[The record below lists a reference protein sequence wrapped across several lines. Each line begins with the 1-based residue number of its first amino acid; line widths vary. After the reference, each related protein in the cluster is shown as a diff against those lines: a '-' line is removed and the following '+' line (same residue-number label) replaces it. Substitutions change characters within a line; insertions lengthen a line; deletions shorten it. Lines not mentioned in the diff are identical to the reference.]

1 MKRIILF
8 IFLVCF
14 GRAYSQDAAFTQ
26 SFMIPES
33 INPSF
38 SGFYQ
43 TTKAGLLYKNQQW
56 SGFDFNLNSQ
66 FLFFDDW
73 YPNLNS
79 GIGISFMNHQE
90 TFTNYNLKQVNFS
103 WAYDVQINYDWHFRP
118 AITFG
123 FAAKDFGF
131 DNLIF
136 EDQINIFQNFITSNT
151 FDPAVLAKNTRYFDI
166 GASFLFNNDYSWVGI
181 TLRHLNRP
189 NISMI
194 DGENLPLDIFISVH
208 TSLEL
213 PILRYN
219 DDSSIFLVSN
229 FMKQA
234 KYDRFDLGFQYVF
247 DRFSVGLTA
256 TTNPIQTSEQSH
268 LITSINPVI
277 GIAWEGFKFG
287 YSYDF
292 NTSEIGGDGG
302 ISEFSIT
309 YDFLN
314 NKECFGCPEWG
325 IGY

>member
-1 MKRIILF
+1 MKRIIII
-8 IFLVCF
+8 IFLVSF
-14 GRAYSQDAAFTQ
+14 SRIYSQDAAFTQ

-73 YPNLNS
+73 YPDLNS
-79 GIGISFMNHQE
+79 GIGISLINYQE
-90 TFTNYNLKQVNFS
+90 TFTNYNLKQVNIS

-118 AITFG
+118 SITFG
-123 FAAKDFGF
+123 YAAKDFGF

-136 EDQINIFQNFITSNT
+136 EDQINIFQNYINSNT
-151 FDPAVLAKNTRYFDI
+151 FDPAVVGENSRYIDI
-166 GASFLFNNDYSWVGI
+166 GTSFLFNNDYSWIGI
-181 TLRHLNRP
+181 TLRHINRP
-189 NISMI
+189 NISMLN
-194 DGENLPLDIFISVH
+194 GEKLPLDLFISLH

-213 PILRYN
+213 PILNYN
-219 DDSSIFLVSN
+219 DDDSIFLITN
-229 FMKQA
+229 FMIQGQ
-234 KYDRFDLGFQYVF
+234 YDRFDFGFQYVF
-247 DRFSVGLTA
+247 DRFSVALT
-256 TTNPIQTSEQSH
+256 TSTNPIQTSEQSH
-268 LITSINPVI
+268 FITSINSII

-292 NTSEIGGDGG
+292 NISKIGGDGG

-325 IGY
+325 R

>member
-1 MKRIILF
+1 MKRIIF
-8 IFLVCF
+8 IIFLVCF
-14 GRAYSQDAAFTQ
+14 SRIYSQDAAFTQ

-73 YPNLNS
+73 YPDLNS
-79 GIGISFMNHQE
+79 GIGISLMNHQE
-90 TFTNYNLKQVNFS
+90 TFTNYSLKQVNIS

-118 AITFG
+118 AVTFG

-136 EDQINIFQNFITSNT
+136 EDQINIFQNYINSNT
-151 FDPAVLAKNTRYFDI
+151 FDPAVLGENSRYVDI
-166 GASFLFNNDYSWVGI
+166 GASFLFNNDYSWVGV
-181 TLRHLNRP
+181 TLRHLNKP

-194 DGENLPLDIFISVH
+194 DGEDIPLDIFISVH
-208 TSLEL
+208 ASLEL
-213 PILRYN
+213 PVLNYN
-219 DDSSIFLVSN
+219 DDSSIFLITN

-247 DRFSVGLTA
+247 DRFSVALTA
-256 TTNPIQTSEQSH
+256 ATNPIQTSEKSH

-277 GIAWEGFKFG
+277 GVAWEGFKFG

-292 NTSEIGGDGG
+292 NLSKIGGDGG

-325 IGY
+325 EGY